1 MILSAGPGGRSAAL
15 HGRAG
20 GAPRRAG
27 AAGCGERGSG
37 AGGGC
42 GVWGGAVGVW
52 GFGFVVWGFFNP
64 FWSLPTLSLYR
75 AAAPPPWS
83 QWAGED
89 ARRPR
94 GERSGGGGVR
104 RAPGSGAWAH
114 TSAACPRSRPL
125 LAFREE
131 GVRKNRGAP
140 QTRPGALRF
149 PLPGRRCPSPPRAG
163 GAELAAGRG
172 SRSSPDPRR
181 PGRVTRALSESP
193 RSGPG
198 GQCGVLEAA
207 LGTGG

>member
-1 MILSAGPGGRSAAL
+1 MAGRAALPAGRARRAAGSAAPVAEAAAGFGVGRS
-15 HGRAG
+15 
-20 GAPRRAG
+20 
-27 AAGCGERGSG
+27 
-37 AGGGC
+37 
-42 GVWGGAVGVW
+42 
-52 GFGFVVWGFFNP
+52 GFGVLGLLFGVFFNP

-104 RAPGSGAWAH
+104 RARGSGAWAH

-125 LAFREE
+125 LAFGEE

-140 QTRPGALRF
+140 QPRPGALRF
-149 PLPGRRCPSPPRAG
+149 PLPGWGCPSPPRA
-163 GAELAAGRG
+163 AAPGRG

-181 PGRVTRALSESP
+181 PGRVTRGLSGSP
-193 RSGPG
+193 SSGPRERSAAGPG
-198 GQCGVLEAA
+198 GQCGVLGAA
-207 LGTGG
+207 LGAGG